1 MLGNCDRDGQLQFGC
16 DMDGQRGQHLK
27 LRLVHRAILRKRVVG
42 GHDYCH
48 IDARYLDVGDDNG
61 HRDPAADDE

>member
-1 MLGNCDRDGQLQFGC
+1 
-16 DMDGQRGQHLK
+16 MDGQRGQHLK